1 MWLRIEQEFNSFGF
15 GVDCLRELVGGD
27 LGKICFAVL
36 ASIAADVRAVQ
47 PIISTCNQQAAATAA
62 AAATIASCAS

>member
-1 MWLRIEQEFNSFGF
+1 MWLRIEQEFNCF

-27 LGKICFAVL
+27 FGKICFAVL
-36 ASIAADVRAVQ
+36 ASIAADVRAAQ

-62 AAATIASCAS
+62 AAATIASWAS